1 MKALIYE
8 KFGSAEVLHIG
19 DVPEPKVPDDG
30 VLVSFRASTVNVI
43 DYRAR
48 NGSLA
53 PFVNNK
59 FPKIPGADIAG
70 VITAVG
76 QNARRFK
83 VGDAVFGATDPF
95 KGGALAEVVA
105 IAESSL
111 APKPDDLGFN
121 EAAALP
127 ITGLAALQALRTLGK
142 IKPGDAVLLYG
153 SSGAMGLY
161 AIQLAKYFGAHV
173 TAVCGTQGVSLSK
186 SMGADLVLDY
196 RAGKVEFDRSYDI
209 VIDMSGKFPFAQARS
224 HLKPNGRFV
233 EPSPTIPKFLG
244 SKVFNLFRSQKHLM
258 LQTQAVPDDLA
269 LLASLVV
276 NGELAVTIA
285 KVYPLMSAKQAFVD
299 MESGG
304 TVGKIV
310 VSAD

>member
-8 KFGSAEVLHIG
+8 EFGTAEVLHIG
-19 DVPEPKVPDDG
+19 DIPEPKVPDNS

-43 DYRAR
+43 DYRSR

-59 FPKIPGADIAG
+59 FPKIPGVDIAG
-70 VITAVG
+70 VVTAIG
-76 QNARRFK
+76 RNAQRFK

-95 KGGALAEVVA
+95 KGGALAEYVA
-105 IAESSL
+105 VAEASL
-111 APKPDDLGFN
+111 TLKPANLGFN
-121 EAAALP
+121 EAATLP
-127 ITGLAALQALRTLGK
+127 VTGLAALQSLRNLGK
-142 IKPGDAVLLYG
+142 TKRGDAVLLYG

-186 SMGADLVLDY
+186 SMGADVVLDY
-196 RAGKVEFDRSYDI
+196 KAGIVEFNRNFDI
-209 VIDMSGKFPFAQARS
+209 IIDMSSNFSFTRARRY
-224 HLKPNGRFV
+224 LKPRGRFI

-244 SKVFNLFRSQKHLM
+244 SMIFNLFRSQKHLM
-258 LQTQAVPDDLA
+258 LQTQSAPDDLA

-276 NGELAVTIA
+276 KGELVVTIA
-285 KVYPLMSAKQAFVD
+285 KVFPLVSAKQAFID
-299 MESGG
+299 MEGGG
-304 TVGKIV
+304 TVGKIIISV
-310 VSAD
+310 D